1 MKIAK
6 IIINNF
12 RGITTETLLPDKI
25 NVLLGHCGTGKSS
38 TMDAIKWGLTG
49 KITKE
54 DIRYDSPEASIKIIF
69 DDGTSIMRTQS
80 AKATNYVNEKVATE
94 KATNE
99 FLENKFGC
107 SISSI
112 EAMCG
117 ASFFKSLS
125 KKDLK
130 SFIIDILPIKA
141 SFSKIVEL
149 SDDLDE
155 EKISFIKEYLED
167 EVSLADIDA
176 AYKTVFDGRKV
187 KKQVLKNLQEKS
199 KFTKELPGV
208 TKEELLKRQGEI
220 ALIEA
225 KVNDYKK
232 NLERYNKSLKTREN
246 AEKQLAD
253 MKNRLHQYK
262 DIKQPVEADLQLAIK
277 EKQLFI
283 DAIANANNTIAIMK
297 ANVELMQRTLD
308 SLDKTVC
315 PISERIVCTAD
326 KSGLREELISLV
338 EMNNKELANG
348 YNFIVRCNEQVDKRD
363 EIINSYNNQLIAWN
377 NKINLENTINAFA
390 LPEVL
395 DKPEEVNGDFAEEKL
410 QIQNMLNVWYE
421 KDASDQAAKNIEETV
436 HKVNLYDFAVKFFSA
451 NGIKSKL
458 LEKAVDPL
466 QKMIDE
472 KTQSL
477 RKGFKISLMTEEE
490 FDITISPRTGEVV
503 PLNKISAGEFI
514 VTAYIL
520 MSVVSQITG
529 VSILMMDN
537 LDNLDSDAARQLMLL
552 LDADENFNTI
562 ILASVDHPD
571 IIDAISEVDC
581 FVKEYM

>member
-308 SLDKTVC
+308 SLDKPVC

-458 LEKAVDPL
+458 LEKAIDPL

-514 VTAYIL
+514 ITAYIL

>member
-308 SLDKTVC
+308 SLDKPVC

-410 QIQNMLNVWYE
+410 QVQNMLNVWYE

>member
-208 TKEELLKRQGEI
+208 PKEELLKRQGEI

-246 AEKQLAD
+246 AEKQLVD

-308 SLDKTVC
+308 SLDKPVC

>member
-283 DAIANANNTIAIMK
+283 DAIVNANNTIAIMK

-308 SLDKTVC
+308 SLDKPVC

>member
-69 DDGTSIMRTQS
+69 DDETSIMRTQS

-225 KVNDYKK
+225 KVNDYRKK
-232 NLERYNKSLKTREN
+232 LERYNKSLKTREN

-308 SLDKTVC
+308 SLDKPVC

-338 EMNNKELANG
+338 ETNNKELANG

-421 KDASDQAAKNIEETV
+421 KDASDQAAKNIEETL

>member
-208 TKEELLKRQGEI
+208 TKEELLKRQGKI

-308 SLDKTVC
+308 SLDKPVC

-338 EMNNKELANG
+338 ETNNKELANG

-421 KDASDQAAKNIEETV
+421 KDASDQAAKNIEETL

>member
-308 SLDKTVC
+308 SLDKPVC

-421 KDASDQAAKNIEETV
+421 KDASDQAAKNIEETL

>member
-308 SLDKTVC
+308 SLDKPVC

-338 EMNNKELANG
+338 ETNNKELANG

-421 KDASDQAAKNIEETV
+421 KDASDQAAKNIEETL

-552 LDADENFNTI
+552 LEAGC
-562 ILASVDHPD
+562 LRQ
-571 IIDAISEVDC
+571 
-581 FVKEYM
+581 

>member
-69 DDGTSIMRTQS
+69 DDETSIMRTQS

-308 SLDKTVC
+308 SLDKPVC

-338 EMNNKELANG
+338 ETNNKELANG

-421 KDASDQAAKNIEETV
+421 KDASDQAAKNIEETL

>member
-308 SLDKTVC
+308 SLDKPVC

-338 EMNNKELANG
+338 ETNNKELANG

-421 KDASDQAAKNIEETV
+421 KDASDQVAKNIEETL

>member
-69 DDGTSIMRTQS
+69 DDETSIMRTQS

-308 SLDKTVC
+308 SLDKPVC

-338 EMNNKELANG
+338 ETNNKELANG

-421 KDASDQAAKNIEETV
+421 KDASDQAAKNIKETL

>member
-308 SLDKTVC
+308 SLDKPVC

-326 KSGLREELISLV
+326 KSGFREELISLV
-338 EMNNKELANG
+338 ETNNKELTNG

-421 KDASDQAAKNIEETV
+421 KDASDQAAKNIEETL

>member
-149 SDDLDE
+149 SDNLDE

-308 SLDKTVC
+308 SLDKPVC

>member
-167 EVSLADIDA
+167 EVSLEDIDA

-308 SLDKTVC
+308 SLDKPVC

>member
-69 DDGTSIMRTQS
+69 DDKTSIMRTQS

-308 SLDKTVC
+308 SLDKPVC

-338 EMNNKELANG
+338 ETNNKELANG

-421 KDASDQAAKNIEETV
+421 KDASDQAAKNIEETL

>member
-69 DDGTSIMRTQS
+69 DDETSIMRTQS

-225 KVNDYKK
+225 KVNDYRK

-308 SLDKTVC
+308 SLDKPVC

-338 EMNNKELANG
+338 ETNNKELANG

-421 KDASDQAAKNIEETV
+421 KDASDQAAKNIEETL

>member
-176 AYKTVFDGRKV
+176 AYKIVFDGRKV

-208 TKEELLKRQGEI
+208 PKEELLKRQGEI

-308 SLDKTVC
+308 SLDKPVC

>member
-220 ALIEA
+220 ALIET

-308 SLDKTVC
+308 SLDKPVC

>member
-176 AYKTVFDGRKV
+176 AYKIVFDGRKV

-208 TKEELLKRQGEI
+208 PKEELLKRQGEI

-308 SLDKTVC
+308 SLDKPVC

-421 KDASDQAAKNIEETV
+421 KDASDQAAKNIEETL

>member
-199 KFTKELPGV
+199 KFTKELPGA

-308 SLDKTVC
+308 SLDKPVC

-338 EMNNKELANG
+338 ETNNKELANG

-421 KDASDQAAKNIEETV
+421 KDASDQAAKNIEETL

>member
-308 SLDKTVC
+308 SLDKPVC

-514 VTAYIL
+514 STAYIL

>member
-308 SLDKTVC
+308 SLDKPVC

-338 EMNNKELANG
+338 ETNNKELTNG

-421 KDASDQAAKNIEETV
+421 KDASDQAAKNIEETL

>member
-69 DDGTSIMRTQS
+69 DDETSIMRTQS

-308 SLDKTVC
+308 SLDKPVC

-338 EMNNKELANG
+338 ETNNKELANG

-421 KDASDQAAKNIEETV
+421 KDASDQAAKNIEETL
-436 HKVNLYDFAVKFFSA
+436 HKVNLYDFAVEFFSA

>member
-225 KVNDYKK
+225 KMNDYKK

-308 SLDKTVC
+308 SLDKPVC

-338 EMNNKELANG
+338 ETNNKELANG

-421 KDASDQAAKNIEETV
+421 KDASDQAAKNIEETL

>member
-69 DDGTSIMRTQS
+69 VDGTSIMRTQS
-80 AKATNYVNEKVATE
+80 ANATNYVNEKVATE

-208 TKEELLKRQGEI
+208 PKEELLKRQGEI

-308 SLDKTVC
+308 SLDKPVC

>member
-308 SLDKTVC
+308 SLDKPVC

-338 EMNNKELANG
+338 EMNNKELTNG

-458 LEKAVDPL
+458 LENAVDPL

>member
-69 DDGTSIMRTQS
+69 DDETSIMRTQS
-80 AKATNYVNEKVATE
+80 AKATNYVNEKVAME

-308 SLDKTVC
+308 SLDKPVC

-338 EMNNKELANG
+338 ETNNKELANG

-421 KDASDQAAKNIEETV
+421 KDASDQAAKNIEETL

>member
-308 SLDKTVC
+308 SLDKPVC

-514 VTAYIL
+514 ITAYIL

>member
-69 DDGTSIMRTQS
+69 DDETSIMRTQS

-308 SLDKTVC
+308 SLDKPVC

-338 EMNNKELANG
+338 ETNNKELANG

-421 KDASDQAAKNIEETV
+421 KDASDQAAKNIEETL

-571 IIDAISEVDC
+571 IIDEI
-581 FVKEYM
+581 

>member
-69 DDGTSIMRTQS
+69 DDETSIMRTQS

-187 KKQVLKNLQEKS
+187 KKQVLKNLQKKS

-308 SLDKTVC
+308 SLDKPVC

-338 EMNNKELANG
+338 ETNNKELANG

-421 KDASDQAAKNIEETV
+421 KDASDQAAKNIEETL

>member
-167 EVSLADIDA
+167 VVSLADIDA

-283 DAIANANNTIAIMK
+283 DAIANANNTIAIIK

-308 SLDKTVC
+308 SLDKPVC

-421 KDASDQAAKNIEETV
+421 KDASDQEAKNIEETV

>member
-208 TKEELLKRQGEI
+208 PKEELLKRQGEI

-308 SLDKTVC
+308 SLDKPVC

-395 DKPEEVNGDFAEEKL
+395 VKPEEVNGDFAEEKL

>member
-69 DDGTSIMRTQS
+69 DDETSIMRTQS

-220 ALIEA
+220 ALIET
-225 KVNDYKK
+225 KVNDYRK

-308 SLDKTVC
+308 SLDKPVC

-338 EMNNKELANG
+338 ETNNKELANG

-421 KDASDQAAKNIEETV
+421 KDASDQAAKNIEETL

>member
-1 MKIAK
+1 M
-6 IIINNF
+6 
-12 RGITTETLLPDKI
+12 
-25 NVLLGHCGTGKSS
+25 
-38 TMDAIKWGLTG
+38 
-49 KITKE
+49 
-54 DIRYDSPEASIKIIF
+54 
-69 DDGTSIMRTQS
+69 
-80 AKATNYVNEKVATE
+80 
-94 KATNE
+94 
-99 FLENKFGC
+99 
-107 SISSI
+107 
-112 EAMCG
+112 
-117 ASFFKSLS
+117 
-125 KKDLK
+125 
-130 SFIIDILPIKA
+130 
-141 SFSKIVEL
+141 

-208 TKEELLKRQGEI
+208 PKEELLKRQGEI

-308 SLDKTVC
+308 SLDKPVC

>member
-69 DDGTSIMRTQS
+69 DDGTSIMRTHS

-99 FLENKFGC
+99 FIENKFGC

-176 AYKTVFDGRKV
+176 AYKAVFDGRKV

-199 KFTKELPGV
+199 KFTKDLPDV

-220 ALIEA
+220 ALLEA

-232 NLERYNKSLKTREN
+232 NLERYNKSLKIREN

-253 MKNRLHQYK
+253 MKNKLHQYK
-262 DIKQPVEADLQLAIK
+262 DIKQPVEADLQLAIQ

-308 SLDKTVC
+308 SLDKPVC

>member
-308 SLDKTVC
+308 SLDKPVC

-458 LEKAVDPL
+458 LEMAVDPL

>member
-199 KFTKELPGV
+199 KFTKELTGV

-308 SLDKTVC
+308 SLDKPVC

-338 EMNNKELANG
+338 ETNNKELANG

-421 KDASDQAAKNIEETV
+421 KDASDQAAKNIEETL